1 VETVVVLECAG
12 QQTKYVAM
20 TFMFTHQHH
29 HLALEVAVQVLAD
42 GMPAMELVN
51 R

>member
-1 VETVVVLECAG
+1 VETVVALGYVE

-29 HLALEVAVQVLAD
+29 HLALEVAVTVLVD
-42 GMPAMELVN
+42 GTLVTEPVK
-51 R
+51 